1 MAVYLRSANGGP
13 PTPRAGGQLWSPLPD
28 RPARGPEHRC
38 RRVRSCTEGGRL
50 PQEHWISV
58 PPHIATAREAL
69 AWSFEMSE
77 AEYQPR
83 RET

>member
-1 MAVYLRSANGGP
+1 MQEDSYGRLYLIGRREDPSIVVAVY
-13 PTPRAGGQLWSPLPD
+13 D
-28 RPARGPEHRC
+28 RVLKADG
-38 RRVRSCTEGGRL
+38 S